1 MTTEEHP
8 FASFIRTIGKGKT
21 GRRSLTLDEA
31 EAAMT
36 MLLNGQIEPV
46 QLGAFLMVLRVKEE
60 SAEEIAG
67 FVYACRKQIQTN
79 INITIDKPDLDWS
92 SYAGKKR
99 QPPWFLLSAFL
110 LTQSGYKIFMHGAS
124 GHTAN
129 RLYTENVL
137 TDLGLVVANNWQQV
151 STQLEQHN
159 FSYLPIEQLCP
170 QLHSII
176 ELRPLLGLRS
186 PVHTLSRLLNP
197 LAANATLQSVFHP
210 SYIETHHQAALLL
223 GEKNA
228 AVFKGEGGE
237 IEYRP
242 HADVSISA
250 INNSTSEQYT
260 IKRKTEAPIETEV
273 SSAMLTA
280 LWEEKIS
287 NAHAVDAVIGTAA
300 IALKTMGVEQDIET
314 ARQLAT
320 ELWHKRASTLIP
332 SI

>member
-8 FASFIRTIGKGKT
+8 FATFIRTIGKGKT
-21 GRRSLTLDEA
+21 GRRSLTQDEA
-31 EAAMT
+31 KAAMT
-36 MLLNGQIEPV
+36 MLLNGKIEPV

-67 FVYACRKQIQTN
+67 FVYACRKQIQNN
-79 INITIDKPDLDWS
+79 INMVIDKPDLDWP

-99 QPPWFLLSAFL
+99 QPPWFLLSAL
-110 LTQSGYKIFMHGAS
+110 LLAQSGYKIIMHGSS
-124 GHTAN
+124 GHTVN

-137 TDLGLVVANNWQQV
+137 TDLGLVIANNWQQV
-151 STQLEQHN
+151 SEQLAQHN
-159 FSYLPIEQLCP
+159 FSYLPIQQLCP
-170 QLHSII
+170 QLHTII

-242 HADVSISA
+242 HADVAISA
-250 INNSTSEQYT
+250 ISNNTSEQYT
-260 IKRKTEAPIETEV
+260 IKRTTEAPIETEV
-273 SSAMLTA
+273 NSAMLTA

-287 NAHAVDAVIGTAA
+287 NTHAVSAVIGTAA

-320 ELWHKRASTLIP
+320 ELWHKRASTLFAG
-332 SI
+332 S